1 MKLFTKEE
9 LEQMRQMKNQGATYK
24 EIGEMFGR
32 SEATVQNKFSRL
44 GWSTQPQAAQM
55 TPPPV
60 RVREKTL
67 DDFTPRE
74 IIKHLY
80 NLGYRIENNQIVIVE
95 KRVVNIKSVLEE

>member
-55 TPPPV
+55 TPPV